1 MTGHK
6 LTATLPKDLLA
17 GLVVFLVA
25 LPLCLGVALASNA
38 PPIAGLIAGII
49 GGILVG
55 ALSGSHT
62 SVSGPAAGLTAV
74 VAAQIATLGSFEAF
88 LVAVVLA
95 GVLQVIM
102 GICRAGFI
110 SAFFP
115 LSVIKGLLAAIGII
129 LILKQ
134 VPHLLGYDADP
145 MGDKSFLQ
153 KDGENTFSELAV
165 AFFSVHPGAV
175 LVGIASIGLIVLWD
189 KVKVLKQSPV
199 PAPLVV
205 VVAGVLLNQLF
216 RSIGGSLVI
225 EPSHLVA
232 VPVTDGPGDFIRNAL
247 IFPDWSIL
255 SNPVVYTSAVTIA
268 VVASLETLLNVEAV
282 DKIDPKQRATPTNRE
297 LVAQGV
303 GNMAAGLIGGLPMTS
318 VIVRSSVNINAKA
331 ETKVSAIWHGVLII
345 GCVML
350 VPGLLNEIPLAA
362 LAAILL
368 MTGLKLASPKLMR
381 QMWAEGQKQFFP
393 FIITIVAIVL
403 TDLLVGV
410 LIGLAVSIG
419 FILHNNA
426 RRPLRRILEKHVSG
440 DVMHIVLANQVSFL
454 SRASLE
460 QALRSVPRGG
470 HILLDA
476 SNTDYIDPDVLDL
489 ITDFRDTTTAAIG
502 VKLSLK
508 GFRDKYPQLQDHIQY
523 VDYSSR
529 EMLQELTPE
538 RVLQLLQEGNERF
551 LGCRPLTRDHNRLVE
566 ATSVGQ
572 FPMAAVLGCIDS
584 RAPAEVVFDLG
595 LGDIFSARVAGNVA
609 TPELLGS
616 LEYACAVVGSKL
628 VVVLGHTSC
637 GAVNAAVDLL
647 AAAKKASEATPC
659 GNLDGLV
666 TEIQQSINPA
676 TLKKPTEQ
684 WAPGEKA
691 AFANEISRRNVIRT
705 IRTIRQRS
713 AALDRLVLE
722 GKIAIVGA
730 LYDVTSGRVDF
741 FQTAESSL
749 QPLAVPMATWSD

>member
-1 MTGHK
+1 
-6 LTATLPKDLLA
+6 
-17 GLVVFLVA
+17 
-25 LPLCLGVALASNA
+25 
-38 PPIAGLIAGII
+38 
-49 GGILVG
+49 
-55 ALSGSHT
+55 
-62 SVSGPAAGLTAV
+62 
-74 VAAQIATLGSFEAF
+74 
-88 LVAVVLA
+88 
-95 GVLQVIM
+95 
-102 GICRAGFI
+102 
-110 SAFFP
+110 
-115 LSVIKGLLAAIGII
+115 
-129 LILKQ
+129 
-134 VPHLLGYDADP
+134 
-145 MGDKSFLQ
+145 MGDKSFQ
-153 KDGENTFSELAV
+153 QTDGENTFSELAV
-165 AFFSVHPGAV
+165 AFFDVHPGAI
-175 LVGIASIGLIVLWD
+175 LVGIASIALIVFWD
-189 KVKVLKQSPV
+189 KVKFLKQSPV

-205 VVAGVLLNQLF
+205 VVLGVLLNQLF
-216 RSIGGSLVI
+216 QVLGGSLVI
-225 EPSHLVA
+225 ESSHLVA
-232 VPVTDGPGDFIRNAL
+232 VPVTAGPGDFIRNAL
-247 IFPDWSIL
+247 IFPDWRVL

-268 VVASLETLLNVEAV
+268 VVASLETLLNIEAV
-282 DKIDPKQRATPTNRE
+282 DKLDPKQRVTPPNRE
-297 LVAQGV
+297 LLAQGV
-303 GNMAAGLIGGLPMTS
+303 GNIAAGLIGGLPMTS

-331 ETKVSAIWHGVLII
+331 ESKVSAIWHGVLLI

-350 VPGLLNEIPLAA
+350 VPALLNQIPLAA

-368 MTGLKLASPKLMR
+368 MTGLKLASPKLIR
-381 QMWAEGQKQFFP
+381 QMWSEGQKQFLP
-393 FIITIVAIVL
+393 FIITILAIVL

-476 SNTDYIDPDVLDL
+476 GNTDYIDPDVLDL
-489 ITDFRDTTTAAIG
+489 ITDFRDTTAGAIG

-508 GFRDKYPQLQDHIQY
+508 GFRDKYPQLQDHIQF

-551 LGCRPLTRDHNRLVE
+551 LGSRPLTRDQNRLVE
-566 ATSVGQ
+566 ATSAGQ

-595 LGDIFSARVAGNVA
+595 LGDIFSARVAGNIA

-666 TEIQQSINPA
+666 NEIQQAINPA
-676 TLKKPTEQ
+676 TLKKPDQ
-684 WAPGEKA
+684 WSPGEKVA
-691 AFANEISRRNVIRT
+691 YANEISRHNVMRT
-705 IRTIRQRS
+705 IRMIRQRS
-713 AALDRLVLE
+713 ATLDRLVLE

-730 LYDVTSGRVDF
+730 LYDVSSGRVDF
-741 FQTAESSL
+741 FQTTESSL
-749 QPLAVPMATWSD
+749 QPLPVPMTALPS

>member
-1 MTGHK
+1 MTGLK
-6 LTATLPKDLLA
+6 STATLPKDLIA

-38 PPIAGLIAGII
+38 PPIAGLIAGIV

-55 ALSGSHT
+55 LLSGSHT

-74 VAAQIATLGSFEAF
+74 VAAQIAALGSFQAF

-102 GICRAGFI
+102 GVCRAGFI

-115 LSVIKGLLAAIGII
+115 LSVIKGLLAAIGVI

-134 VPHLLGYDADP
+134 IPHLLGHDTDP
-145 MGDKSFLQ
+145 MGDKSFQQ

-165 AFFSVHPGAV
+165 AFFDVHPGAV
-175 LVGIASIGLIVLWD
+175 LVGIASIALIVFWD
-189 KVKVLKQSPV
+189 KIKVLKQSPV

-205 VVAGVLLNQLF
+205 VVLGVLLNQLF
-216 RSIGGSLVI
+216 QAIGGSLVI

-232 VPVTDGPGDFIRNAL
+232 VPVTAGPGDFIRNAL
-247 IFPDWSIL
+247 MFPDWGVL
-255 SNPVVYTSAVTIA
+255 SNPVVYSSAVTIA
-268 VVASLETLLNVEAV
+268 VVASLETLLNIEAV
-282 DKIDPKQRATPTNRE
+282 DKIDPKQRATPPNRE
-297 LVAQGV
+297 LLAQGV
-303 GNMAAGLIGGLPMTS
+303 GNIAAGLIGGLPMTS

-331 ETKVSAIWHGVLII
+331 ETKVSAIWHGILLI

-350 VPGLLNEIPLAA
+350 VPALLNQIPLAA

-368 MTGLKLASPKLMR
+368 MTGLKLASPKLIR
-381 QMWAEGQKQFFP
+381 QMWSEGQKQFLP

-489 ITDFRDTTTAAIG
+489 ITDFRDTTAGALG
-502 VKLSLK
+502 VKLSFK
-508 GFRDKYPQLQDHIQY
+508 GFRDRYPQLQDHIQF

-529 EMLQELTPE
+529 ELLQELTPE
-538 RVLQLLQEGNERF
+538 RVLHLLQEGNERF
-551 LGCRPLTRDHNRLVE
+551 LGSRPLTRDQNRLVE
-566 ATSVGQ
+566 ATSGGQ

-595 LGDIFSARVAGNVA
+595 LGDIFSARVAGNIA

-676 TLKKPTEQ
+676 TLKKPDQ
-684 WAPGEKA
+684 WSPGEKVA
-691 AFANEISRRNVIRT
+691 YANEISRHNVMRT
-705 IRTIRQRS
+705 IRMIRQRS
-713 AALDRLVLE
+713 ATLDKLVLE

-730 LYDVTSGRVDF
+730 LYDVSSGRVDF
-741 FQTAESSL
+741 FQTTESSL
-749 QPLAVPMATWSD
+749 QPLPVPMTALPS

>member
-1 MTGHK
+1 MTGLK
-6 LTATLPKDLLA
+6 TTATLPKDLIA

-38 PPIAGLIAGII
+38 PPIAGLIAGIV

-55 ALSGSHT
+55 LLSGSHT

-102 GICRAGFI
+102 GVCRAGFI

-115 LSVIKGLLAAIGII
+115 LSVIKGLLAAIGVI

-134 VPHLLGYDADP
+134 IPHLLGHDADP
-145 MGDKSFLQ
+145 MGDKSFQ
-153 KDGENTFSELAV
+153 QQDGENTFSELAV
-165 AFFSVHPGAV
+165 AFFDVHPGAV
-175 LVGIASIGLIVLWD
+175 LVGIASIALIVFWD
-189 KVKVLKQSPV
+189 KVKLLKQSPV

-205 VVAGVLLNQLF
+205 VVLGVLLNQLF
-216 RSIGGSLVI
+216 HAIGGSLVI

-232 VPVTDGPGDFIRNAL
+232 VPVTAGPGDFIRNAL
-247 IFPDWSIL
+247 MFPDWSVL

-268 VVASLETLLNVEAV
+268 VVASLETLLNIEAV
-282 DKIDPKQRATPTNRE
+282 DKIDPKQRATPPNRE
-297 LVAQGV
+297 LLAQGV
-303 GNMAAGLIGGLPMTS
+303 GNIAAGLIGGLPMTS

-331 ETKVSAIWHGVLII
+331 ETKVSAIWHGVLLI

-350 VPGLLNEIPLAA
+350 VPALLNQIPLAA

-368 MTGLKLASPKLMR
+368 MTGLKLASPKLIR
-381 QMWAEGQKQFFP
+381 QMWSEGQKQFLP

-403 TDLLVGV
+403 TDLLIGV

-489 ITDFRDTTTAAIG
+489 ITDFRDTTAGALG
-502 VKLSLK
+502 VKLSFK
-508 GFRDKYPQLQDHIQY
+508 GFRDRYPQLQDHIQY

-551 LGCRPLTRDHNRLVE
+551 LGSRPLTRDQNRLVE
-566 ATSVGQ
+566 ATSAGQ

-595 LGDIFSARVAGNVA
+595 LGDIFSARVAGNIA

-676 TLKKPTEQ
+676 TLKQPDQ
-684 WAPGEKA
+684 WSPGEKVA
-691 AFANEISRRNVIRT
+691 YANEISRHNVMRT
-705 IRTIRQRS
+705 IRMIRQRS
-713 AALDRLVLE
+713 ATLDKLVLE

-741 FQTAESSL
+741 FQTTESSL
-749 QPLAVPMATWSD
+749 QPLPVPMTALPS

>member
-1 MTGHK
+1 MTGLK
-6 LTATLPKDLLA
+6 STATLPRDLIA

-38 PPIAGLIAGII
+38 PPIAGLIAGIV

-55 ALSGSHT
+55 LLSGSHT

-74 VAAQIATLGSFEAF
+74 VAAQIAALGSFEAF

-115 LSVIKGLLAAIGII
+115 LSVIKGLLAAIGVI

-134 VPHLLGYDADP
+134 IPHLLGHDTDP
-145 MGDKSFLQ
+145 MGDKSFQ
-153 KDGENTFSELAV
+153 QQDGENTFSELAV
-165 AFFSVHPGAV
+165 AFFDVHPGAI
-175 LVGIASIGLIVLWD
+175 LVGLASIALIVFWD

-199 PAPLVV
+199 PAPLIVV
-205 VVAGVLLNQLF
+205 VLGVLLNQLF
-216 RSIGGSLVI
+216 QAIGGSLVI
-225 EPSHLVA
+225 ESSHLVA
-232 VPVTDGPGDFIRNAL
+232 VPVTAGPGDFIRNAL
-247 IFPDWSIL
+247 MFPDWNVL

-268 VVASLETLLNVEAV
+268 VVASLETLLNIEAV
-282 DKIDPKQRATPTNRE
+282 DKIDPKQRATPPNRE
-297 LVAQGV
+297 LLAQGV
-303 GNMAAGLIGGLPMTS
+303 GNIAAGLIGGLPMTS

-331 ETKVSAIWHGVLII
+331 ETKVSAIWHGVLLI

-350 VPGLLNEIPLAA
+350 VPALLNQIPLAA

-368 MTGLKLASPKLMR
+368 MTGLKLASPKLIR
-381 QMWAEGQKQFFP
+381 QMWSEGQKQFLP
-393 FIITIVAIVL
+393 FIITIIAIVL
-403 TDLLVGV
+403 TDLLIGV

-489 ITDFRDTTTAAIG
+489 ITDFRDTTAGALG
-502 VKLSLK
+502 VKLSFK
-508 GFRDKYPQLQDHIQY
+508 GFRDRYPQLQDHIQF

-529 EMLQELTPE
+529 ELLQELTPE

-551 LGCRPLTRDHNRLVE
+551 LGSRPLTRDQNRLVE
-566 ATSVGQ
+566 ATSAGQ

-595 LGDIFSARVAGNVA
+595 LGDIFSARVAGNIA

-676 TLKKPTEQ
+676 TLKKPEQ
-684 WAPGEKA
+684 WSPVEKA
-691 AFANEISRRNVIRT
+691 AYANEISRHNVMRT
-705 IRTIRQRS
+705 IRMIRQRS
-713 AALDRLVLE
+713 ATLDKLVLE

-741 FQTAESSL
+741 FQTTESSL
-749 QPLAVPMATWSD
+749 QPLPVPMTALPS

>member
-1 MTGHK
+1 MTGLK
-6 LTATLPKDLLA
+6 TATTLPRDLIA

-38 PPIAGLIAGII
+38 PPIAGLIAGIV

-55 ALSGSHT
+55 LLSGSQT

-74 VAAQIATLGSFEAF
+74 VAAQIAALGSFEAF

-102 GICRAGFI
+102 GVCRAGFI

-115 LSVIKGLLAAIGII
+115 LSVIKGLLAAIGVI

-134 VPHLLGYDADP
+134 IPHLLGHDTDP
-145 MGDKSFLQ
+145 MGDKSFQ
-153 KDGENTFSELAV
+153 QQDGENTFSELAV
-165 AFFSVHPGAV
+165 AFFDVHPGAI
-175 LVGIASIGLIVLWD
+175 LVGVASIALIVFWD

-199 PAPLVV
+199 PAPLIVV
-205 VVAGVLLNQLF
+205 VLGVLLNQIF
-216 RSIGGSLVI
+216 QAIGGALVI

-232 VPVTDGPGDFIRNAL
+232 VPVTAGPGDFIRNAL
-247 IFPDWSIL
+247 MFPDWNVL
-255 SNPVVYTSAVTIA
+255 SNPVVYSSAVTIA
-268 VVASLETLLNVEAV
+268 VVASLETLLNIEAV
-282 DKIDPKQRATPTNRE
+282 DKIDPKQRATPPNRE
-297 LVAQGV
+297 LLAQGV
-303 GNMAAGLIGGLPMTS
+303 GNIAAGLIGGLPMTS

-331 ETKVSAIWHGVLII
+331 ETKVSAIWHGVLLI

-350 VPGLLNEIPLAA
+350 VPALLNQIPLAA

-368 MTGLKLASPKLMR
+368 MTGLKLASPKLIR
-381 QMWAEGQKQFFP
+381 QMWSEGQKQFLP

-403 TDLLVGV
+403 TDLLIGV

-489 ITDFRDTTTAAIG
+489 ITDFRDTTAGALG
-502 VKLSLK
+502 VKLSFK
-508 GFRDKYPQLQDHIQY
+508 GFRDRYPQLQDHIQY

-529 EMLQELTPE
+529 ELLQELTPE

-551 LGCRPLTRDHNRLVE
+551 LGSRPLTRDQNRLVE
-566 ATSVGQ
+566 ATSGGQ

-595 LGDIFSARVAGNVA
+595 LGDIFSARVAGNIA

-676 TLKKPTEQ
+676 TLKKPDQ
-684 WAPGEKA
+684 WSPGEKVA
-691 AFANEISRRNVIRT
+691 YANEISRHNVMRT
-705 IRTIRQRS
+705 IRMIRQRS
-713 AALDRLVLE
+713 ATLDKLVLE

-730 LYDVTSGRVDF
+730 LYDVSSGRVDF
-741 FQTAESSL
+741 FQTTESSL
-749 QPLAVPMATWSD
+749 QPLPVPMTALPS

>member
-1 MTGHK
+1 MTGLK
-6 LTATLPKDLLA
+6 STATLPKDLIA

-38 PPIAGLIAGII
+38 PPIAGLIAGIV

-55 ALSGSHT
+55 TLSGSHT

-74 VAAQIATLGSFEAF
+74 VAAQIAALGSFEAF

-95 GVLQVIM
+95 GALQVIM

-115 LSVIKGLLAAIGII
+115 LSVIKGLLAAIGVI

-134 VPHLLGYDADP
+134 IPHLLGHDTDP
-145 MGDKSFLQ
+145 MGDKSFHQ

-165 AFFSVHPGAV
+165 AFFDIHPGAV
-175 LVGIASIGLIVLWD
+175 LVGIASIALIVFWD
-189 KVKVLKQSPV
+189 KVKLLKQSPV

-205 VVAGVLLNQLF
+205 VVLGVLLNQLF
-216 RSIGGSLVI
+216 HAIGGSLVI

-232 VPVTDGPGDFIRNAL
+232 VPVTAGPGDFIRNAL
-247 IFPDWSIL
+247 MFPDWSVL

-268 VVASLETLLNVEAV
+268 VVASLETLLNIEAV
-282 DKIDPKQRATPTNRE
+282 DKIDPKQRATPPNRE
-297 LVAQGV
+297 LLAQGV
-303 GNMAAGLIGGLPMTS
+303 GNIAAGLIGGLPMTS

-331 ETKVSAIWHGVLII
+331 ETKVSAIWHGVLLI

-350 VPGLLNEIPLAA
+350 VPALLNQIPLAA

-368 MTGLKLASPKLMR
+368 MTGLKLASPKLIR
-381 QMWAEGQKQFFP
+381 QMWSEGQKQFLP

-403 TDLLVGV
+403 TDLLIGV

-489 ITDFRDTTTAAIG
+489 ITDFRDTTAGALG
-502 VKLSLK
+502 VKLSFK
-508 GFRDKYPQLQDHIQY
+508 GFRDRYPQLQDHIQF

-529 EMLQELTPE
+529 ELLQELTPE

-551 LGCRPLTRDHNRLVE
+551 LGSRPLTRDQNRLVE
-566 ATSVGQ
+566 ATSGGQ

-595 LGDIFSARVAGNVA
+595 LGDIFSARVAGNIA

-676 TLKKPTEQ
+676 TLKKPDQ
-684 WAPGEKA
+684 WSPGEKVA
-691 AFANEISRRNVIRT
+691 YANEISRHNVMRT
-705 IRTIRQRS
+705 IRMIRQRS
-713 AALDRLVLE
+713 ATLDKLVLE

-730 LYDVTSGRVDF
+730 LYDVSSGRVDF
-741 FQTAESSL
+741 FQTIESSL
-749 QPLAVPMATWSD
+749 QPLPVPMTALPS

>member
-1 MTGHK
+1 MTGLK
-6 LTATLPKDLLA
+6 STATLPRDLIA

-38 PPIAGLIAGII
+38 PPIAGLIAGIV

-55 ALSGSHT
+55 LLSGSHT

-74 VAAQIATLGSFEAF
+74 VAAQIAALGSFEAF

-115 LSVIKGLLAAIGII
+115 LSVIKGLLAAIGVI

-134 VPHLLGYDADP
+134 IPHLLGHDTDP
-145 MGDKSFLQ
+145 MGDKSFQ
-153 KDGENTFSELAV
+153 QQDGENTFSELAV
-165 AFFSVHPGAV
+165 AFFDVHPGAI
-175 LVGIASIGLIVLWD
+175 LVGLASIALIVFWD

-199 PAPLVV
+199 PAPLIVV
-205 VVAGVLLNQLF
+205 VLGVLLNQLF
-216 RSIGGSLVI
+216 QAIGGSLVI
-225 EPSHLVA
+225 ESSHLVA
-232 VPVTDGPGDFIRNAL
+232 VPVTAGPGDFIRNAL
-247 IFPDWSIL
+247 MFPDWNVL

-268 VVASLETLLNVEAV
+268 VVASLETLLNIEAV
-282 DKIDPKQRATPTNRE
+282 DKIDPKQRATPPNRE
-297 LVAQGV
+297 LLAQGV
-303 GNMAAGLIGGLPMTS
+303 GNIAAGLIGGLPMTS

-331 ETKVSAIWHGVLII
+331 ETKVSAIWHGVLLI

-350 VPGLLNEIPLAA
+350 VPALLNQIPLAA

-368 MTGLKLASPKLMR
+368 MTGLKLASPKLIR
-381 QMWAEGQKQFFP
+381 QMWSEGQKQFLP
-393 FIITIVAIVL
+393 FIITIIAIVL
-403 TDLLVGV
+403 TDLLIGV

-419 FILHNNA
+419 FILHKNA

-489 ITDFRDTTTAAIG
+489 ITDFRDTTAGALG
-502 VKLSLK
+502 VKLSFK
-508 GFRDKYPQLQDHIQY
+508 GFRDRYPQLQDHIQF

-529 EMLQELTPE
+529 ELLQELTPE

-551 LGCRPLTRDHNRLVE
+551 LGSRPLTRDQNRLVE
-566 ATSVGQ
+566 ATSAGQ

-595 LGDIFSARVAGNVA
+595 LGDIFSARVAGNIA

-676 TLKKPTEQ
+676 TLKKPEQ
-684 WAPGEKA
+684 WSPVEKA
-691 AFANEISRRNVIRT
+691 AYANEISRHNVMRT
-705 IRTIRQRS
+705 IRMIRQRS
-713 AALDRLVLE
+713 ATLDKLVLE

-741 FQTAESSL
+741 FQTTESSL
-749 QPLAVPMATWSD
+749 QPLPVPMTALPS

>member
-1 MTGHK
+1 MTGLK
-6 LTATLPKDLLA
+6 TATTLPRDLIA

-38 PPIAGLIAGII
+38 PPIAGLIAGIV

-55 ALSGSHT
+55 LLSGSQT

-74 VAAQIATLGSFEAF
+74 VAAQIAALGSFEAF

-102 GICRAGFI
+102 GVCRAGFI

-115 LSVIKGLLAAIGII
+115 LSVIKGLLAAIGVI

-134 VPHLLGYDADP
+134 IPHLLGHDTDP
-145 MGDKSFLQ
+145 MGDKSFQ
-153 KDGENTFSELAV
+153 QQDGENTFSELAV
-165 AFFSVHPGAV
+165 AFFDVHPGAI
-175 LVGIASIGLIVLWD
+175 LVGVASIALIVFWD

-199 PAPLVV
+199 PAPLIVV
-205 VVAGVLLNQLF
+205 VLGVLLNQIF
-216 RSIGGSLVI
+216 QAIGGALVI

-232 VPVTDGPGDFIRNAL
+232 VPVTAGPGDFIRNAL
-247 IFPDWSIL
+247 MFPDWNVL

-268 VVASLETLLNVEAV
+268 VVASLETLLNIEAV
-282 DKIDPKQRATPTNRE
+282 DKIDPKQRATPPNRE
-297 LVAQGV
+297 LLAQGV
-303 GNMAAGLIGGLPMTS
+303 GNIAAGLIGGLPMTS

-331 ETKVSAIWHGVLII
+331 ETKVSAIWHGVLLI

-350 VPGLLNEIPLAA
+350 VPALLNQIPLAA

-368 MTGLKLASPKLMR
+368 MTGLKLASPKLIR
-381 QMWAEGQKQFFP
+381 QMWSEGQKQFLP

-403 TDLLVGV
+403 TDLLIGV

-489 ITDFRDTTTAAIG
+489 ITDFRDTTAGALG
-502 VKLSLK
+502 VKLSFK
-508 GFRDKYPQLQDHIQY
+508 GFRDRYPQLQDHIQY

-529 EMLQELTPE
+529 ELLQELTPE

-551 LGCRPLTRDHNRLVE
+551 LGSRPLTRDQNRLVE
-566 ATSVGQ
+566 ATSGGQ

-595 LGDIFSARVAGNVA
+595 LGDIFSARVAGNIA

-676 TLKKPTEQ
+676 TLKKPDQ
-684 WAPGEKA
+684 WSPGEKVA
-691 AFANEISRRNVIRT
+691 YANEISRHNVMRT
-705 IRTIRQRS
+705 IRMIRQRS
-713 AALDRLVLE
+713 ATLDKLVLE

-730 LYDVTSGRVDF
+730 LYDVSSGRVDF
-741 FQTAESSL
+741 FQTTESSL
-749 QPLAVPMATWSD
+749 QPLPVPMTALPS